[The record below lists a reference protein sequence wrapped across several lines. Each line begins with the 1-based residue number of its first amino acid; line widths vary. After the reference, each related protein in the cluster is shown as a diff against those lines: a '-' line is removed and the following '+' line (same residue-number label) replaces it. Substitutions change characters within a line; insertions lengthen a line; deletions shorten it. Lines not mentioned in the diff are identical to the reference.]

1 MKKVNFDELTEHELD
16 VFEEV
21 RNMVVSNNSLDDFY
35 SELCVYDDDHGSN
48 YSDLLNHLIDLVAK
62 AQFDTMVIQ
71 LSVIVQVADPFG
83 FKPEIR

>member
-35 SELCVYDDDHGSN
+35 CELCVYDDDHGSN
-48 YSDLLNHLIDLVAK
+48 YSVVLNHLIDLVAK
-62 AQFDTMVIQ
+62 AQFDTMVI
-71 LSVIVQVADPFG
+71 
-83 FKPEIR
+83 